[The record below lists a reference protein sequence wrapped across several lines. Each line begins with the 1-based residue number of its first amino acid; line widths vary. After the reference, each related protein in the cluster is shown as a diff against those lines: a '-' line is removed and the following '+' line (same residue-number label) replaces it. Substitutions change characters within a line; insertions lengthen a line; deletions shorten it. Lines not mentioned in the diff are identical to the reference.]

1 MANGNISQLKA
12 YDTNKVLKTYDIT
25 DSKAR
30 SDITDLQNNK
40 VTGPNSSTAN
50 HLAVFKDST
59 GKEIIDGGVITAGEG
74 ISVSGNNI
82 INSGVRSIST
92 GDNNG
97 TIKVNTNGTEENVIV
112 QGLGSSAYNDVDYFI
127 KSSDDYINLNPNGD
141 SDPVIIPYLFN
152 EINNLYDKT
161 QSKDTVLFGPCST
174 EEINGVST
182 FFSPIYFFDID
193 SNLDEYKRKYNF
205 YKLFDTS
212 FNYFDFSSINYS
224 KCLYD
229 YSNEDLYSYSLYIEL
244 HKSFISQNILYIDF
258 GKYEWSC
265 KKITIE
271 VINTNC
277 PNDVY
282 TTKIDI
288 NNNNKNFIKTKISH
302 TPIDE
307 VNHLDGF
314 NKMRIT
320 FSDWNSKESRR
331 IYQIGL
337 ISNDYSITD
346 DFLNFNYLQKSGG
359 TVNGDLVPFDNNK
372 INLGSLSKYFKNLY
386 TNNINGVN
394 LGNNPEFT
402 DNKVTNTLDNNT
414 KNYLTGTTSDTTN
427 TDEQVFD
434 SGIYSTETPG
444 QLNAT
449 TYKINEK
456 AILQYNSD
464 NDCIDFTFI

>member
-82 INSGVRSIST
+82 INSGVRSITT

-97 TIKVNTNGTEENVIV
+97 TIKVNTNGTLNEV
-112 QGLGSSAYNDVDYFI
+112 QVKGLGSSAYTETTQFI
-127 KSSDDYINLNPNGD
+127 NSKNDYINTHQENN
-141 SDPVIIPYLFN
+141 PVIIPFINNDIAWLLKRGGSATISYGGVVKDKDLTSLFN
-152 EINNLYDKT
+152 GFPNYLYLGATSEELPDEVVIELTLHKSFGWS
-161 QSKDTVLFGPCST
+161 SKFYIDFGS
-174 EEINGVST
+174 
-182 FFSPIYFFDID
+182 
-193 SNLDEYKRKYNF
+193 YNF
-205 YKLFDTS
+205 RAKYIKVEVLNTNFSNDVWTTKKEVSNHSSGNLFFNLSHQPVGASDSVDGFNKLKITLNTWNIQRDRRIAQIGLLSFD
-212 FNYFDFSSINYS
+212 
-224 KCLYD
+224 
-229 YSNEDLYSYSLYIEL
+229 SYSLYET
-244 HKSFISQNILYIDF
+244 FISTGGANNIY
-258 GKYEWSC
+258 G
-265 KKITIE
+265 
-271 VINTNC
+271 N
-277 PNDVY
+277 
-282 TTKIDI
+282 
-288 NNNNKNFIKTKISH
+288 
-302 TPIDE
+302 
-307 VNHLDGF
+307 
-314 NKMRIT
+314 
-320 FSDWNSKESRR
+320 
-331 IYQIGL
+331 
-337 ISNDYSITD
+337 
-346 DFLNFNYLQKSGG
+346 
-359 TVNGDLVPFDNNK
+359 LVPFDNNK
-372 INLGSLSKYFKNLY
+372 IDLGSLSKYFKNLY
-386 TNNINGVN
+386 INNINGVN